1 MFTGLGRLVTNKF
14 LGFPR
19 GTNRSSYTQLYLA
32 FLLSGL
38 LHFAGDFMF
47 ERRMVYRSLKFCLL
61 QAVVITFE
69 DLIIHIA
76 TRLLRR
82 KGIELKPGRN
92 DERWAEMVVRAVGYC
107 WVVLWFCLTLPIW
120 VDEANT
126 VGFFSSDRGPITQFL
141 LDAWKQWA

>member
-1 MFTGLGRLVTNKF
+1 MFTGLGRLVANKF

-47 ERRMVYRSLKFCLL
+47 ERRMVYRSFKVCLL

-69 DLIIHIA
+69 DLIIHVA
-76 TRLLRR
+76 TRLLGRR
-82 KGIELKPGRN
+82 GIELRPGRTN
-92 DERWAEMVVRAVGYC
+92 KHWAETVTRVIGYC
-107 WVVLWFCLTLPIW
+107 WVTLWFCLTMPIW
-120 VDEANT
+120 VDEPNT

-141 LDAWKQWA
+141 LDAWGRLA

>member
-1 MFTGLGRLVTNKF
+1 MFTGLGRLVANKF
-14 LGFPR
+14 LKFPR
-19 GTNRSSYTQLYLA
+19 GTNQSSYTQLYLA

-47 ERRMVYRSLKFCLL
+47 ERRMVYRSFKFCLL
-61 QAVVITFE
+61 QAAVITFE
-69 DLIIHIA
+69 DLIIHVA

-82 KGIELKPGRN
+82 RGVELNLGRTN
-92 DERWAEMVVRAVGYC
+92 ENWTETVVRVIGYC
-107 WVVLWFCLTLPIW
+107 WVTLWFCLTLPIW

-141 LDAWKQWA
+141 LDVLERWA